1 MHRFL
6 YFLKISC
13 NKIAKNYL
21 NLDSEGGIISLIYAN
36 CIRLSETEMQK
47 HNKIDKSRR
56 QKRR

>member
-21 NLDSEGGIISLIYAN
+21 NLDSEGGIINLICAN
-36 CIRLSETEMQK
+36 CIRFSESEMQK
-47 HNKIDKSRR
+47 HNKIDKKHR
-56 QKRR
+56 